1 MFHGMTSAAAQAARE
16 AAAASAAAA
25 AAANANANAQN
36 SHTAALLSPVLGY
49 AATLVSGLQNYSK
62 PSTAASRHLTAY
74 KRYQVISRHCRDA
87 LR

>member
-16 AAAASAAAA
+16 AAAASAAGAA
-25 AAANANANAQN
+25 AANANAQN